1 MPKCENGADA
11 VAGVGNVS
19 PHAVENGFIFSW
31 TAPPR
36 CPYASRSCRSVE
48 NLSLAAHFFT
58 CGFHTDFLEIRSPPR
73 SHSMPCDAQTLADVE
88 LFEHVSDEDRVRL
101 AEFIDIMQLVAGETL
116 FKAGAPGES
125 LYVVR
130 SGEIELFIRDTAGQ
144 KIALAIAGVGEVFGE
159 LALLDRGPR
168 TATAIALTDCELLE
182 LDRDDLLLLFQKS
195 PNAALRLLAAMSH
208 MTRKADEL
216 LRTRVSRNVNEEV
229 EEKISPLQRIAD
241 WISWFSG
248 SMTFLVLNVLWF
260 VIWIA
265 INTWEFSLPQ
275 FDPYPFGLL
284 TMIVSLEAIFLSCFV
299 LISQNRQAEKDRV
312 RSDIEY
318 EINVKAE
325 LEIAHLHE
333 KTDRIYAEMLEH
345 FNRIEK
351 RAAKA

>member
-1 MPKCENGADA
+1 
-11 VAGVGNVS
+11 
-19 PHAVENGFIFSW
+19 
-31 TAPPR
+31 
-36 CPYASRSCRSVE
+36 
-48 NLSLAAHFFT
+48 
-58 CGFHTDFLEIRSPPR
+58 
-73 SHSMPCDAQTLADVE
+73 MPCDAQTLADVE

-101 AEFIDIMQLVAGETL
+101 AEFIDITQLAAGETL
-116 FKAGAPGES
+116 FTAGAPGES

-168 TATAIALTDCELLE
+168 TATAIAMTDCELLE

-229 EEKISPLQRIAD
+229 EEKISTLQRIAD

-351 RAAKA
+351 RVAKT